1 MANNN
6 SGDWLTLL
14 TEGAKLVSEVVKLIR
29 GIKKGKTDKEQKIL
43 EGKNAVEEANA
54 KAQGQIAVSDAKAI
68 NEIAVHSAK
77 KDTDLATLKAELD
90 YKEEV
95 RQRAAMFDLMMK
107 QQQGKEDAT
116 SETEEGVE
124 QGQEDLA
131 KNDAVSPNEFAN
143 KARLDYS
150 HRIDKILRQGG
161 ITLIAAPPKVGKTT
175 LAFQIGVELASGV
188 ASSLMPSEKKSF
200 TKQIVYIYD
209 GELDEGDYC
218 ERYEGFNFPDGCLV
232 ITRDSSSFPFES
244 IEKMLGNIS
253 IKVSALPS
261 GSYATFVIDSLMSFG
276 QHLQHSVATT
286 LFNKLQ
292 KLQDIAK
299 LRDIVIT
306 VILIDHFAEDRKYP
320 LNTAD
325 LFGASTIVYRATKT
339 LFFDNTS
346 LGTDKKMLKVYY
358 TRGGTK
364 PEKVFL
370 LQRVDKEDGNPNSFP
385 HFEYIGE
392 AEEVDVMPTVKAK
405 TPSKAAHIDEKQSMS
420 TREEKAE
427 RIRELAFTKQ
437 EDNPDKYL
445 TQKQIAEKLGLSERT
460 VSELYP
466 EELRRKNRPKPE
478 KK

>member
-1 MANNN
+1 MANDNNN
-6 SGDWLTLL
+6 SGDWLTLI
-14 TEGAKLVSEVVKLIR
+14 TEGAKLVKEVVRLVR
-29 GIKKGKTDKEQKIL
+29 SIKEKKADKEKAIQ

-54 KAQGQIAVSDAKAI
+54 KAQGKIAVDNAKAI
-68 NEIAVHSAK
+68 NEIAVHSVK
-77 KDTDLATLKAELD
+77 KDKDLEQEKELLD

-95 RQRAAMFDLMMK
+95 RQRAALFDLMMK
-107 QQQGKEDAT
+107 QQQGKGDEPS
-116 SETEEGVE
+116 SETEENGK
-124 QGQEDLA
+124 QQEDPA

-188 ASSLMPSEKKSF
+188 ASSLMPEEKRSF
-200 TKQIVYIYD
+200 KKQIVYIYD

-244 IEKMLGNIS
+244 IEKMLGNITV
-253 IKVSALPS
+253 KVSALPK

-286 LFNKLQ
+286 LFNGLQ
-292 KLQDIAK
+292 KLQDTAK
-299 LRDIVIT
+299 LRDIIIT

-320 LNTAD
+320 LNSAD

-339 LFFDNTS
+339 LFFDNTC

-364 PEKVFL
+364 PDKVFL
-370 LQRVDKEDGNPNSFP
+370 LQRVDKEEGNPNSFP
-385 HFEYIGE
+385 HFEYAGE
-392 AEEVDVMPTVKAK
+392 ADELDVMPTVKAK
-405 TPSKAAHIDEKQSMS
+405 TPSKAVHTDDKQPKRDQAWWDKEMP
-420 TREEKAE
+420 KILK
-427 RIRELAFTKQ
+427 RIEAKEKQ
-437 EDNPDKYL
+437 EDIAKDYEVSRGHLNQKISKYKKQHPDK
-445 TQKQIAEKLGLSERT
+445 
-460 VSELYP
+460 
-466 EELRRKNRPKPE
+466 
-478 KK
+478 